1 MMKPLCGTKF
11 GFCFAL
17 AILVSQWPAVAQTT
31 NFTIKVNYRDR
42 DFVGR
47 PLAWDGQELMLLR
60 RDGKIN
66 ILPVESSDDF
76 NKLSDRFKPYSSDIM
91 RTRLQ
96 KEFGRKYQV
105 SVTRSFVVVH
115 PPGDYQVWAMPFEK
129 LFARFDAYFSS
140 RGFHV
145 EEPEFPMVA
154 VVLRTRREFDK
165 FLRAYHDYD
174 RRILGYYSPK
184 SNRIITYDQS
194 NGNTTNQ
201 SWFFNAD
208 TIIHEATHQTAF
220 NTGVHNR
227 FGPVPRWVSEGLA
240 MLFEAKG
247 VNNSMYYTKQKDRI
261 NRERLIDLKHYI
273 ETGKSR
279 GQLSRLI
286 TSDRLFRTDQNLAY
300 ALAWGMTFYLSEKMP
315 SKYHRFL
322 REDSQRTNF
331 QSFSSRERAAA
342 FSQIFGS
349 DLESLESRMEH
360 FIAGLDV
367 PAK

>member
-1 MMKPLCGTKF
+1 MKLLVRIKF
-11 GFCFAL
+11 GFYFVL
-17 AILVSQWPAVAQTT
+17 TIIMTQPSMLAQTT

-42 DFVGR
+42 DFIGR

-66 ILPVESSDDF
+66 ILPVKSSEDYDKI
-76 NKLSDRFKPYSSDIM
+76 NDRFKPYSADAM

-96 KEFGRKYQV
+96 REFGRKYQV
-105 SVTRSFVVVH
+105 SVTRNFVVVH
-115 PPGDYQVWAMPFEK
+115 PPGDYQIWAMPFEK
-129 LFARFDAYFSS
+129 LYARFDAYFSS

-145 EEPEFPMVA
+145 DEPEFPMVA
-154 VVLRTRREFDK
+154 VVLRSRREFDK

-194 NGNTTNQ
+194 RGHATSQ

-247 VNNSMYYTKQKDRI
+247 VNNSMYYTRRKDRI
-261 NRERLIDLKHYI
+261 NRERLVDLKHHI
-273 ETGKSR
+273 ESGKTQ
-279 GQLSRLI
+279 GKLSRLI
-286 TSDRLFRTDQNLAY
+286 TSDHLFRTDQNLAY
-300 ALAWGMTFYLSEKMP
+300 ALAWGLTFYLSERMP

-322 REDSQRTNF
+322 REDSERANF

-342 FSQIFGS
+342 FSRVFGS
-349 DLESLESRMEH
+349 DLKAIESRMER
-360 FIAGLDV
+360 FITDLEV
-367 PAK
+367 PTQ